1 MCEYGFVVFFK
12 QKTAY
17 EMRIS
22 DWSSDVC
29 SSDLRPGEALLRRA
43 WLAADRCDTAIDR
56 GNRGDHHELLRQAR
70 RCRGVMAAAASPAVA
85 NQLMAAKAPA
95 LVLASASTARAK
107 LLAAAGLV
115 VQCQAAAIDE
125 LSVKASLKAEGATPA
140 QVDRKSTRLNSSH

>member
-1 MCEYGFVVFFK
+1 MI
-12 QKTAY
+12 
-17 EMRIS
+17 R
-22 DWSSDVC
+22 
-29 SSDLRPGEALLRRA
+29 RPPRSTRTDTLLPYPTLFRA
-43 WLAADRCDTAIDR
+43 
-56 GNRGDHHELLRQAR
+56 RQAR

-140 QVDRKSTRLNSSH
+140 QVADTLAELKAQQIGSTSGRERVRQSV

>member
-1 MCEYGFVVFFK
+1 
-12 QKTAY
+12 
-17 EMRIS
+17 
-22 DWSSDVC
+22 
-29 SSDLRPGEALLRRA
+29 
-43 WLAADRCDTAIDR
+43 
-56 GNRGDHHELLRQAR
+56 
-70 RCRGVMAAAASPAVA
+70 MAAAASPAVA

-140 QVDRKSTRLNSSH
+140 QVAETLAELKAQRVAAKHPGALVIGADQLRSEEQTYGHQSL